1 MPHILVVD
9 DNPINLRVASRI
21 LKEAGCTGALAQTEE
36 QCLAVLAKVKFDA
49 LLLDVNLGASNGWA
63 VAATVLCSYPQ
74 LPIAMLSG
82 YDTEK
87 DFQATIDCGARI
99 HLVKPLTLEKWKEFH
114 ALWHTNV

>member
-1 MPHILVVD
+1 MPHILIVD

-36 QCLAVLAKVKFDA
+36 QCFAALAKVKFDA

-63 VAATVLCSYPQ
+63 VATMVLRSYPQ

-87 DFQATIDCGARI
+87 DFKATMDCGASI

>member
-36 QCLAVLAKVKFDA
+36 QCLAALAKVKFDA

-63 VAATVLCSYPQ
+63 VATV
-74 LPIAMLSG
+74 
-82 YDTEK
+82 
-87 DFQATIDCGARI
+87 DCGALI

-114 ALWHTNV
+114 VWHTNV